1 MSKLQLGEYLVRAGL
16 ITESELRVA
25 ESEKARHKGNLAH
38 TLLEMDFADEKALVP
53 LLANFYNVPY
63 VNLEEHGVDEKAV
76 KLLDE
81 LFCRHNECIAFEI
94 DEQRFLHV
102 AMTSPNDLELFDQ
115 IRVITARNIRQFV
128 AGPLDIQE
136 ALTRV
141 LRGAH
146 EMSPE
151 MQFSLM
157 NETLLQLEEQDD
169 KSSEEFVSDQAEDE
183 ITLPPADPEPS
194 AAAPTRQ
201 MEVDH
206 IRRLREELHD
216 FMTRTDQFL
225 YALSWHLT
233 TRGLLPPGLVSGQV
247 VPYPGGGPEG
257 KETAAPPD
265 AVAAAPAPVAPQ
277 PRPATALATPP
288 EQPERPRK
296 PVRSQ
301 TPPTPAAPKA
311 PPTQQMQA
319 PPRQEG
325 PLGAA
330 PITPEP
336 SLGPAGDGSG
346 DSSGVGAH
354 VRARRSKPTPT
365 PPPPRPQRRRS
376 PTGPQDEEH
385 VEHVTEDEPPRDEA
399 RHEEPSLVDR
409 PVRER
414 VEPAEAPQRSKVV
427 TSEGAGRA
435 AASGE
440 IGSTP
445 SADPSASSVVLMELP
460 EAVEEPIVAL
470 DFGTTRSSVAMLVD
484 NRLEVMKLPRVAVL
498 KLPGGEWDMP
508 SAVAFRKDGTVMLGQ
523 SARKLAATE
532 PASSVMSPKRLI
544 GRQFDDPHVQPVLG
558 NMAATTLAGPNG
570 EVMVKVRGR
579 EISITEVCAHIL
591 NLLRLVA
598 QRNLKREVKDVVLST
613 PVSFKEA
620 QYLALQQAANMAGL
634 NVVGFVEEPV
644 AAALSNR
651 YDPSFQ
657 GMVAVYDFGG
667 GTFDFTVVEAQKT
680 GLKVIAKGGDAWLG
694 GDDID
699 VALANAAANA
709 FWRETGIELRN
720 QATQWQQ
727 LLMASE
733 YAKRELSLRNKSAIH
748 VKRVALTSK
757 GAYDIHFP
765 LSRQLFASLI
775 REIIERT
782 LDTCQETLNRANI
795 RIDDLTAIFVSG
807 GSSYIPAVQN
817 ALADFFGKVPK
828 SAVPPERAV
837 LVGAA
842 IQRAFI
848 G

>member
-25 ESEKARHKGNLAH
+25 ESEKARHKGDLSRA
-38 TLLEMDFADEKALVP
+38 LLEMDFADEKELMP
-53 LLANFYNVPY
+53 LLGNFFNVPY
-63 VNLEEHGVDEKAV
+63 VNLSDQAIDEEAV

-81 LFCRHNECIAFEI
+81 HFCRHNECIAFEI

-102 AMTSPNDLELFDQ
+102 AMARPNDLELFDQ
-115 IRVITARNIRQFV
+115 IRVATQRNIRQFI
-128 AGPLDIQE
+128 AGPADIQTT
-136 ALTRV
+136 LTRV
-141 LRGAH
+141 LRGAR

-157 NETLLQLEEQDD
+157 NETLLELEEEAPQDQED
-169 KSSEEFVSDQAEDE
+169 EFGAVEAPRDLEDE
-183 ITLPPADPEPS
+183 ITLPPADPGPS
-194 AAAPTRQ
+194 GEAPTMQLEVGEVGGLRQ
-201 MEVDH
+201 E
-206 IRRLREELHD
+206 LRD

-225 YALSWHLT
+225 YALAWHLT
-233 TRGLLPPGLVSGQV
+233 TRGHLPPGLVSGQV

-257 KETAAPPD
+257 MKE
-265 AVAAAPAPVAPQ
+265 AAATVPPSVVAPEK
-277 PRPATALATPP
+277 PAA
-288 EQPERPRK
+288 
-296 PVRSQ
+296 
-301 TPPTPAAPKA
+301 PTPAAPPARARATPPQASPQARPTVPA
-311 PPTQQMQA
+311 PPTHQMQ
-319 PPRQEG
+319 PRPKRQTGEG
-325 PLGAA
+325 PLAAA

-336 SLGPAGDGSG
+336 SLGPAGNRGG

-354 VRARRSKPTPT
+354 VRAMRARPT
-365 PPPPRPQRRRS
+365 PPPPRPAQTRRRS
-376 PTGPQDEEH
+376 PTGSPPPVDD
-385 VEHVTEDEPPRDEA
+385 VITDEPPRDE
-399 RHEEPSLVDR
+399 PSVVDR
-409 PVRER
+409 PVRGER
-414 VEPAEAPQRSKVV
+414 IEPVEAPRSRSKVV
-427 TSEGAGRA
+427 TSDGAGRA

-445 SADPSASSVVLMELP
+445 SADPSATSVVLMELP
-460 EAVEEPIVAL
+460 EAVDEPIVAL
-470 DFGTTRSSVAMLVD
+470 DFGTTRSSVAMLVE
-484 NRLEVMKLPRVAVL
+484 NKLEVMKLPRVAVL

-523 SARKLAATE
+523 SARKLAATD

-544 GRQFDDPHVQPVLG
+544 GRQFDDPQVQPMLA
-558 NMAATTLAGPNG
+558 NMAASTVAGPNG

-598 QRNLKREVKDVVLST
+598 QRNLKREVKDVVLSA
-613 PVSFKEA
+613 PVSWKEP
-620 QYLALQQAANMAGL
+620 QYLALQQAASMAGL
-634 NVVGFVEEPV
+634 NVVGFVDEPV

-651 YDPSFQ
+651 YDASFQ
-657 GMVAVYDFGG
+657 GLVAVYDFGG
-667 GTFDFTVVEAQKT
+667 GTFDFTVVETQRT
-680 GLKVIAKGGDAWLG
+680 GLKVVAKGGDAWLG

-699 VALANAAANA
+699 LALANAAANA

-720 QATQWQQ
+720 QAAQWQQ

-733 YAKRELSLRNKSAIH
+733 YAKCELSLRNKSAIH
-748 VKRVALTSK
+748 VKRVALTAK

-775 REIIERT
+775 REIVERT
-782 LDTCQETLNRANI
+782 LDTCQETLTRSSV
-795 RIDDLTAIFVSG
+795 RIDDLNAVFVSG

-817 ALADFFGKVPK
+817 ALADFFGKVPR
-828 SAVPPERAV
+828 SSVPPERAV

-848 G
+848 DRRQG